1 MINSEEIYTQY
12 FNVVYKY
19 LYGLSHNSDL
29 AEELTQETFCRAI
42 KTLHKF
48 RGDCKINVWLC
59 QIAKNVWYSEL
70 KKRKGEISLDSA
82 NIINLYDTNLEDTF
96 IEKDEKQQIYNYINE
111 LEENQ
116 RNVVICRIVF
126 DMSFKEI
133 GLLLGKTENWARVNY
148 YRGKNKI
155 LKGGKFNESKGL

>member
-59 QIAKNVWYSEL
+59 QIAKNVWYS
-70 KKRKGEISLDSA
+70 
-82 NIINLYDTNLEDTF
+82 
-96 IEKDEKQQIYNYINE
+96 
-111 LEENQ
+111 
-116 RNVVICRIVF
+116 
-126 DMSFKEI
+126 
-133 GLLLGKTENWARVNY
+133 
-148 YRGKNKI
+148 
-155 LKGGKFNESKGL
+155 